1 MSAIIK
7 RLARPWFLILKRL
20 YEEVIIIKQLFEVNF
35 FIFEISDTWAN
46 LSFSVNCHF
55 AAKMNF

>member
-55 AAKMNF
+55 AKMNF